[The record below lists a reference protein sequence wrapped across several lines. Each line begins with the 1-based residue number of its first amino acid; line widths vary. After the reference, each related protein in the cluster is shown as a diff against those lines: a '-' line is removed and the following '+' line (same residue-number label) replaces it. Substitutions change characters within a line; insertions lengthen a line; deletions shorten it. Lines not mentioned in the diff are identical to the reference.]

1 MNRTT
6 RIRIA
11 VFAIFLVALMGATA
25 LVTRNAFAEEAPVIR
40 LTVINTS
47 QFPFTLYIYGEGH
60 GKEYMMKVPAHSD
73 DKIFIQPDMYAYYME
88 ACNYEKNGTMDL
100 TVFQT
105 LHIPVCG
112 GKAAGFRNKSH
123 HIDVSR
129 LVKPVWVKVRNKTG
143 EAVELYLR
151 TTEDHHF
158 LKLESGEIL
167 ELILKKEEGVQYAY
181 SFLACGGQL
190 ITGYYTPRQ
199 TPPLDLKC
207 P

>member
-1 MNRTT
+1 MNKTT

-11 VFAIFLVALMGATA
+11 VFAILLVAVLGATA
-25 LVTRNAFAEEAPVIR
+25 LFTRNAFAEETPVIR

-47 QFPFTLYIYGEGH
+47 QFPFTLYIYGEGY
-60 GKEYMMKVPAHSD
+60 GKEYSMKVPAYSD
-73 DKIFIQPDMYAYYME
+73 AKIFIQPDMYAYYME
-88 ACNYEKNGTMDL
+88 ACNYEKSGKMDL

-112 GKAAGFRNKSH
+112 GKAAGYRNMSH

-129 LVKPVWVKVRNKTG
+129 LVKPVWVKIRNQTG

-151 TTEDHHF
+151 TQSDHHF
-158 LKLESGEIL
+158 LKLDSGEIL
-167 ELILKKEEGVQYAY
+167 ELILRKEEGVQYVY

-190 ITGYYTPRQ
+190 VTGYYTPRQ